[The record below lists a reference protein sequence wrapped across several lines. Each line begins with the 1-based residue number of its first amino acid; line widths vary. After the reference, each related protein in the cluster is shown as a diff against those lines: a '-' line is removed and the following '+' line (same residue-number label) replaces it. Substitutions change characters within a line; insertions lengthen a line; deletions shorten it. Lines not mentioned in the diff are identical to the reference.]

1 VMDGPIGY
9 CFNRYLIPIWQRFG
23 MMDGFAKDA
32 GIDPA
37 DADLE
42 FLVDN
47 VFVVGSPD
55 TVVDKLST
63 LFEACG
69 GWGTLQVESHD
80 YYDDPSPWWNS
91 LELIAKEV
99 APRVKLPGTN
109 DAVPEAVA
117 A

>member
-1 VMDGPIGY
+1 MEGPIGY
-9 CFNRYLIPIWQRFG
+9 CFNKYLIPIWHRFG

-32 GIDPA
+32 GINPA

-55 TVVDKLST
+55 TVVDKLNT
-63 LFEACG
+63 LFEATG

-80 YYDDPSPWWNS
+80 YYDDPTPWWNS

-99 APRVKLPGTN
+99 APRVRLPGAKTT
-109 DAVPEAVA
+109 AAETVA